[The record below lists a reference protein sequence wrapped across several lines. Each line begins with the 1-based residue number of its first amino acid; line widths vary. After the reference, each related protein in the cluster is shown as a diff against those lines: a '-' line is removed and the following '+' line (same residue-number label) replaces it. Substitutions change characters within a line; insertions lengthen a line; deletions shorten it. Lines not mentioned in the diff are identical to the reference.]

1 MRGGLRKDEGMKRKS
16 TYANGGGYIV
26 LEADGCGDEGKRKE
40 GMRR

>member
-26 LEADGCGDEGKRKE
+26 LEADVVGMKGRERK
-40 GMRR
+40 G